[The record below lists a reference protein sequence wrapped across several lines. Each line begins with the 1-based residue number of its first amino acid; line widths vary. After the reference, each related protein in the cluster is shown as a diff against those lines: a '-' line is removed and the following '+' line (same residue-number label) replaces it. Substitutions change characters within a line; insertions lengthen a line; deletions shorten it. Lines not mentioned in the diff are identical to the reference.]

1 MAEIIIRDQV
11 TAVLDAIGAGAHR
24 RSKAVAEAMG
34 LAVVSLTI
42 RSFNDPSVRAAPWP
56 ELKAA
61 TVARKVA
68 EGKSTAILKARGLLF
83 RSWRIT
89 DLTSDHVKVGSDRFY
104 AYFMQKGTSRGVPAR
119 PMLPLTPDDQLTPL
133 ALSRMVSAARAA
145 LAGLLLPRGGKK
157 GKG

>member
-11 TAVLDAIGAGAHR
+11 TAMLDAIGAGANR

-42 RSFNDPSVRAAPWP
+42 RSFNDPAVRAAPWP
-56 ELKAA
+56 ELSER

-89 DLTSDHVKVGSDRFY
+89 DLTSDHVKIGSDRFY
-104 AYFMQKGTSRGVPAR
+104 AYFQQKGTSKGVPAR
-119 PMLPLTPDDQLTPL
+119 PMLPLTPDDRFTPL
-133 ALSRMVSAARAA
+133 ALSRMVSAAKAA
-145 LAGLLLPRGGKK
+145 LAGLLLPKRAPKR
-157 GKG
+157 